1 MSGWAF
7 EKIHV
12 GLGWRNQKGRIM
24 FFKDVVGHEALKK
37 QLIVN
42 VSKNRISHAQLFL
55 GPEGSGKLALALAYA
70 RYIHCR
76 NRGPEDA
83 CGSCPSCIKFN
94 KLEHPD
100 LHFYFPTA
108 NLKNMGSD
116 DSGEKKPRSKLFYAQ
131 WREILLGSPYFHY
144 ADWLDK
150 LGVQNQQTIIYS
162 EDCNDIIKDLGLKA
176 FESPYK
182 IVIIWMIEK
191 LQHQAAPKLLK
202 TLEEP
207 PEGTVFLLISESKD
221 DILKTILSRAQ
232 LVKVPLI
239 ADEDMEQHL
248 VKNFDR
254 PLAQARQIAFLAGG
268 NFAEALRIMGSNN
281 EPQEDFGIFREW
293 MRLCFQKKVKELLA
307 WVDKFSRTGRERQ
320 KAMLQYGLTIFRQCL
335 LQNYHA
341 GQALRL
347 EGAQREFIEKFS
359 PFVNHAN
366 ALEIIEAFN
375 QAIYHVERNANPKI
389 LFTDL
394 SFNLARLFRQGK

>member
-1 MSGWAF
+1 M
-7 EKIHV
+7 
-12 GLGWRNQKGRIM
+12 GWRNQKGRKM

-55 GPEGSGKLALALAYA
+55 GPEGSGKLALALAYS

-108 NLKNMGSD
+108 KVKDMDDGEGSD
-116 DSGEKKPRSKLFYAQ
+116 KKPRSKLFYRQ
-131 WREILLGSPYFHY
+131 WREILLESPYFRY
-144 ADWLDK
+144 ADWLEK

-162 EDCNDIIKDLGLKA
+162 EDCNDIIRDLGLKA
-176 FESPYK
+176 FESSFK
-182 IVIIWMIEK
+182 IVIIWMVEK
-191 LQHQAAPKLLK
+191 LQTFAGPKLLK
-202 TLEEP
+202 SLEEP
-207 PEGTVFLLISESKD
+207 PEGTVFLLISENKD

-232 LVKVPLI
+232 LVKIPLI
-239 ADEDMEQHL
+239 ADEDMEEHL
-248 VKNFDR
+248 EKRHGR
-254 PLAQARQIAFLAGG
+254 PPAQARQIAFLAGG
-268 NFAEALRIMGSNN
+268 NFAEALRIMQSNN

-293 MRLCFQKKVKELLA
+293 MRLCFQKKVKDLLA
-307 WVDKFSRTGRERQ
+307 WVDKFSRAGREPQ
-320 KAMLQYGLTIFRQCL
+320 KAMLQFGLTIFRQCL

-341 GQALRL
+341 GHALRL
-347 EGAQREFIEKFS
+347 EGEQRAFIEKFS
-359 PFVNHAN
+359 PFVNHDN